1 MRSGLPRAPI
11 PAKRSITRYFSTMTC
26 GNSTGG
32 DTSWRLGQCRSAE
45 RLPGCP
51 DGGDAPLQ
59 DWSAAAVLGPAN
71 VHLTVTQR
79 VDVRANTHTVFTA
92 DFTPPQCGGAG
103 GRMMDHGAAAHALP
117 FDRPQSRSGEF
128 LRERVIVGVDRSRPP
143 PAGHRGTLRRVRL
156 LGAGLGQ

>member
-1 MRSGLPRAPI
+1 MRSGLPRAAI

-32 DTSWRLGQCRSAE
+32 DTSWRLGQCRSVE

-51 DGGDAPLQ
+51 NGGDAPLQ
-59 DWSAAAVLGPAN
+59 DWSAAAVLGPAK

-79 VDVRANTHTVFTA
+79 VDVRANTRTVFTA

-103 GRMMDHGAAAHALP
+103 GRMMDHGATAHALTL
-117 FDRPQSRSGEF
+117 DRPGSLHRDAVG
-128 LRERVIVGVDRSRPP
+128 ERVMVTAERYRTPPSGHQWNSR
-143 PAGHRGTLRRVRL
+143 
-156 LGAGLGQ
+156 